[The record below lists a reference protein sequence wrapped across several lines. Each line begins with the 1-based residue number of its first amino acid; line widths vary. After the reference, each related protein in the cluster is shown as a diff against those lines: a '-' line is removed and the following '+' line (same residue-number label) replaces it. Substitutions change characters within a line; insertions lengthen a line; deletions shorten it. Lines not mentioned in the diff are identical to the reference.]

1 MLESS
6 KKILTVACAIAVSV
20 SALTAVLLI
29 FDVVSNEE
37 LKEILSKT
45 LAFLGVFTAA
55 LIVIVLLLRTSEKK

>member
-45 LAFLGVFTAA
+45 LALLGVLTAA

>member
-29 FDVVSNEE
+29 LDVVSNTE

-45 LAFLGVFTAA
+45 LAFLGVLTAA

>member
-29 FDVVSNEE
+29 LDVVSNEE

-45 LAFLGVFTAA
+45 LAFLGVLTAA

>member
-45 LAFLGVFTAA
+45 LAFLGVLTGA

>member
-20 SALTAVLLI
+20 SALAAVLLI

-45 LAFLGVFTAA
+45 LAFLGVFAAA

>member
-6 KKILTVACAIAVSV
+6 KKILTLACAIAVSV

-45 LAFLGVFTAA
+45 LAFLGVLTAA